1 VISKGFQIILVLM
14 ILLLVFSAGCAR
26 KAVRST
32 PPEKPGE
39 SVEEAEK
46 TEEKTAKEEVAVDY
60 QRIELKLFDF
70 MQVEQVPGLYNSYNP
85 QFSTNERYLAFEVDQ
100 GTIKKIRIYTI
111 DINKSDYTLEFEKVR
126 EVSLTDTSADRLTD
140 NLFESF
146 SEESFNYE
154 FTWFPFSSSFI
165 FTSNA
170 GLGEYNLYAG
180 SVQEND
186 RVLRQIQES
195 LHPRQY
201 NGYFMVTE
209 EFRKDG
215 QARVS
220 PDGTKIV
227 FSSGRTGSG
236 DLYLFDITSG
246 TLDQLTS
253 GMDTDL
259 FPQWSPDG
267 KDIVFTTGGEAAH
280 DIHIIRDVGSPDQCE
295 EVLVSWFFD
304 DVLPSFSPDGRFVS
318 FYTTYNQERDP
329 FNTKR
334 WGIMI
339 VPSDGSGPSA
349 GKELINYFHI
359 PDVIK
364 DNTQGTAWFPD
375 SRHII
380 FAKNIDSDYNP
391 IYIYDIQER
400 TEEYIDTGTRINHDI
415 TVSRHGLVSFR
426 AQQLGWDRIFIASS
440 TYFQEYLNE
449 KFAK

>member
-1 VISKGFQIILVLM
+1 VIA
-14 ILLLVFSAGCAR
+14 LLLFLVGVMFVGCA
-26 KAVRST
+26 KESVRIPPT
-32 PPEKPGE
+32 EKPPEAAGAVE
-39 SVEEAEK
+39 QTVEEEV
-46 TEEKTAKEEVAVDY
+46 EEDISIDY
-60 QRIELKLFDF
+60 QGIELKLFDF
-70 MQVEQVPGLYNSYNP
+70 MQVEEIPGLYNSYNP
-85 QFSTNERYLAFEVDQ
+85 QFAINEKYLAFEVDQ
-100 GTIKKIRIYTI
+100 GMIKKIRIYAVS
-111 DINKSDYTLEFEKVR
+111 INREDEKYSLQFEKVK
-126 EVSLTDTSADRLTD
+126 EVSLTDTSVDQLTD
-140 NLFESF
+140 DLFESF

-180 SVQEND
+180 AVLEND
-186 RVLRQIQES
+186 RVLGEIKRS
-195 LHPRQY
+195 LHPKQY

-209 EFRKDG
+209 DFRKDG

-220 PDGTKIV
+220 PDGEKIV
-227 FSSGRTGSG
+227 FSSGRTGNG
-236 DLYLFDITSG
+236 DLYLFDLTSG
-246 TLDQLTS
+246 TLQQLTS

-267 KDIVFTTGGEAAH
+267 RDIVFTTGGKTAH
-280 DIHIIRDVGSPDQCE
+280 DIHIIRDVGTSDQRE
-295 EVLVSWFFD
+295 ETLVRWFFD

-318 FYTTYNQERDP
+318 FYTTYNRERDP

-339 VPSDGSGPSA
+339 VPSDGSGPRA
-349 GKELINYFHI
+349 GKGLIDYFHI

-364 DNTQGTAWFPD
+364 DNTQTTAWFHD

-391 IYIYDIQER
+391 IYIYDIEDR
-400 TEEYIDTGTRINHDI
+400 TEEYVDTGTRINHDI

-426 AQQLGWDRIFIASS
+426 AQQLGWDRIFVASS

-449 KFAK
+449 KFKK

>member
-1 VISKGFQIILVLM
+1 MICAGVL
-14 ILLLVFSAGCAR
+14 FAGCER
-26 KAVRST
+26 KAIRTPSAEK
-32 PPEKPGE
+32 PPESDE
-39 SVEEAEK
+39 TVEQTVQKEAE
-46 TEEKTAKEEVAVDY
+46 EDFAVDF
-60 QRIELKLFDF
+60 QGIELKLFDF
-70 MQVEQVPGLYNSYNP
+70 MQVEEIPGLYNSYNP
-85 QFSTNERYLAFEVDQ
+85 QFATNEKFLAFEVDQ
-100 GTIKKIRIYTI
+100 GMIKKIRIYAVI
-111 DINKSDYTLEFEKVR
+111 INKSDEKYSLEFEKVR
-126 EVSLTDTSADRLTD
+126 EVSLTNTSEGRLSD
-140 NLFESF
+140 DLFESF
-146 SEESFNYE
+146 SEESYNYE

-180 SVQEND
+180 AVLEND
-186 RVLRQIQES
+186 RVLSEIRES
-195 LHPRQY
+195 LHPKQY

-220 PDGTKIV
+220 PDGKKIV
-227 FSSGRTGSG
+227 FSSGRTGNG
-236 DLYLFDITSG
+236 DLYLFDITNG
-246 TLDQLTS
+246 GLQQLTS

-267 KDIVFTTGGEAAH
+267 RDIVFTTGGKTAH
-280 DIHIIRDVGSPDQCE
+280 DIHIIRNVGSPDQRE

-318 FYTTYNQERDP
+318 FYTTYNRERDP

-339 VPSDGSGPSA
+339 VPADGSGPRA
-349 GKELINYFHI
+349 GQELIDYFNI

-364 DNTQGTAWFPD
+364 DNTQTTAWFPD

-391 IYIYDIQER
+391 IYIYDIEDR
-400 TEEYIDTGTRINHDI
+400 TEKYVDTGTRINHDI

-426 AQQLGWDRIFIASS
+426 AQQLGWDRIFVASS

-449 KFAK
+449 KFTK